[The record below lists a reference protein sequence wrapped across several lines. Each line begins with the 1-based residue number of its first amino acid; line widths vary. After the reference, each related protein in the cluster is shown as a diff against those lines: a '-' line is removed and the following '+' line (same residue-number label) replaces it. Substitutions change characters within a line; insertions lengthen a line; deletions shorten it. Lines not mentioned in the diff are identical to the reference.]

1 MLKKYE
7 MQYPTKQKLDDMT
20 ILEKLVNG
28 ELDMNRIDDDVKI
41 RLITICNE
49 QLENV
54 EQRIKESQ
62 RSGLAVERYN
72 LHEKLVQGN
81 YKILF

>member
-7 MQYPTKQKLDDMT
+7 MQYPTKQKLDDMA
-20 ILEKLVNG
+20 ILEKVVNG
-28 ELDMNRIDDDVKI
+28 ELDTNHIDDDVKM
-41 RLITICNE
+41 RLIMICNE

-62 RSGLAVERYN
+62 RSGLAFEKYN
-72 LHEKLVQGN
+72 LHEKLIQGN